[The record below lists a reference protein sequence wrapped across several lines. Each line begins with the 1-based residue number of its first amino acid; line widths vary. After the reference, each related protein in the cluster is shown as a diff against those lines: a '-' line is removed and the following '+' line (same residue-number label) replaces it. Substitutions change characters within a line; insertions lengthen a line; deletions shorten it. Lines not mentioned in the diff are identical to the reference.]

1 MIDKANADRRV
12 AVVTG
17 GSGAIGG
24 AIAARLAP
32 DHTVVVLDRRGDIA
46 VDLGD
51 PVEVRR
57 AANAVLDRYG
67 RCDVL
72 VHAAAMVAFGPFD
85 EFELE
90 VWRQVQAVNVES
102 ALLLTQAF
110 VPGMRDRGFG
120 RVIFIV
126 SNSYWRPPGA
136 HMLAYIASKGA
147 LIGMA
152 RALAV
157 GLGSDRIAVTA
168 VAPGLTRTPAADVVP
183 AEEFADVSAHQA
195 LPRPLTPDDAAAV
208 VAMLAGDDAAA
219 LTGQTLTVDGGLAQA
234 GSASRSRPS
243 IGARFPGNA
252 QSPRTERGR
261 ARGWTTGRLSPAG
274 RSSAPR
280 HPDQPRRCGTRTRR
294 AAGRPHAWFAGGRP
308 SP

>member
-57 AANAVLDRYG
+57 AADAVLDRYG

-72 VHAAAMVAFGPFD
+72 VHAAAKVAFGPFD

-102 ALLLTQAF
+102 ALLLAQAF

-157 GLGSDRIAVTA
+157 GLGGDRIAVTA

-195 LPRPLTPDDAAAV
+195 LPRPLTPDDTAAV

-219 LTGQTLTVDGGLAQA
+219 LTGQTLTVDGGLVL
-234 GSASRSRPS
+234 R
-243 IGARFPGNA
+243 
-252 QSPRTERGR
+252 
-261 ARGWTTGRLSPAG
+261 
-274 RSSAPR
+274 
-280 HPDQPRRCGTRTRR
+280 
-294 AAGRPHAWFAGGRP
+294 
-308 SP
+308 

>member
-1 MIDKANADRRV
+1 MFDKAHDDRRV

-32 DHTVVVLDRRGDIA
+32 DHTVVVLDRRGDVA

-57 AANAVLDRYG
+57 AAHAVLDRYG

-157 GLGSDRIAVTA
+157 GLGGDRIAVTA
-168 VAPGLTRTPAADVVP
+168 VAPGLTRTPATDVVP
-183 AEEFADVSAHQA
+183 AEEFADVSAHQP
-195 LPRPLTPDDAAAV
+195 LPRPLTPDDTAAV

-219 LTGQTLTVDGGLAQA
+219 LTGQTLTVDGGLVL
-234 GSASRSRPS
+234 R
-243 IGARFPGNA
+243 
-252 QSPRTERGR
+252 
-261 ARGWTTGRLSPAG
+261 
-274 RSSAPR
+274 
-280 HPDQPRRCGTRTRR
+280 
-294 AAGRPHAWFAGGRP
+294 
-308 SP
+308 